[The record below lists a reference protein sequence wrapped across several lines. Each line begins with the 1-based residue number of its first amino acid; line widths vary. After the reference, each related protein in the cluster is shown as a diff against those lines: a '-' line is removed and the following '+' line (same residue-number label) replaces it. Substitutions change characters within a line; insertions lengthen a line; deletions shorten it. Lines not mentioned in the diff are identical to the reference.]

1 MASLTRTVLSEI
13 KFFITIILIYISKL
27 IIKLI
32 PKQRNLIIFTSWFG
46 TRYAD
51 NTMYV
56 YERFLEEPKYESFWY
71 TKSKLIYEELRR
83 SGKPVILHNS
93 LRYFWK
99 IIRANVL
106 FSTIQTSDYS
116 PYLLSGCKLLDLG
129 HGHPIKD
136 IGSIGSNKK
145 SKYLFSLSKKFIK
158 FYMVVT
164 SDFAKNRASLD
175 FNIPEKNIFI
185 SNFARND
192 VFNDLSLRVLK
203 NDLITSIKKDRKAIV
218 YMPTH
223 RSDGIVKMNIHE
235 ILDLERIQKI
245 CYDNNFVF
253 IIKKHFYHRLEK
265 EDLSKYLN
273 IYDISS
279 EENIDSQVL
288 LSQTDIL
295 ITDYSA
301 CFIDFLLLNRPIIL
315 YQYDIEE
322 FQKNERSFF
331 IPFTQLNI
339 GEKPKNKLEL
349 NKTINEYISGYVDK
363 YIEERVKL
371 SMFYFNSL
379 EPNKGRDNALRI
391 LDKII

>member
-1 MASLTRTVLSEI
+1 M
-13 KFFITIILIYISKL
+13 
-27 IIKLI
+27 
-32 PKQRNLIIFTSWFG
+32 
-46 TRYAD
+46 
-51 NTMYV
+51 
-56 YERFLEEPKYESFWY
+56 
-71 TKSKLIYEELRR
+71 
-83 SGKPVILHNS
+83 
-93 LRYFWK
+93 YFWK
-99 IIRANVL
+99 IIRANVIL
-106 FSTIQTSDYS
+106 TTTQTSDYS

-136 IGSIGSNKK
+136 IGSISSNKK
-145 SKYLFSLSKKFIK
+145 SKYIFTLSKKFIK
-158 FYMVVT
+158 FYMIVT

-175 FNIPEKNIFI
+175 FNIPEKNIYI

-192 VFNDLSLRVLK
+192 VFNDLSLRVMKNELINSLK
-203 NDLITSIKKDRKAIV
+203 KGRKAIV

-235 ILDLERIQKI
+235 ILDLQQIQKI
-245 CYDNNFVF
+245 CSDNDYVF
-253 IIKKHFYHRLEK
+253 IIKKHFYHRFEK

-273 IYDISS
+273 IFDVTSID
-279 EENIDSQVL
+279 NIDTQVL

-301 CFIDFLLLNRPIIL
+301 CYIDFLLLNRPIIL

-339 GEKPKNKLEL
+339 GEKPKTKLEL
-349 NKTINEYISGYVDK
+349 NNTINEYISGYIDK
-363 YIEERVKL
+363 YIAERAKL

-379 EPNKGRDNALRI
+379 EPNKGRDNVFKI
-391 LDKII
+391 LNKLI